1 MAANFWT
8 SSHYR
13 SLFDDDKIGHV
24 LPADLEHGLT
34 EEDVKVVKIGMSLY
48 IRYLA
53 HQAKVRQ
60 RVVAT
65 AIAYFRRIYKRK
77 SFAEFDPCLVAPT
90 CLYLASKA
98 EESTVPAKHLLFFMK
113 KIITEDKSCYEVKD
127 ILEMEMKL
135 LEALDY
141 YLVVYHPYRPLVR
154 FLQEAGLTDLIVEAW
169 SLVNDTYKT
178 DLILMYPPHMIA
190 LSCIFLACIHKERD
204 TFAWFEELR
213 IDLNMMK
220 NICMVILDFYDN
232 YREVELGNEKV
243 NVALSKIRQRS

>member
-8 SSHYR
+8 SSHYKT
-13 SLFDDDKIGHV
+13 LHDEDKIGRV
-24 LPADLEHGLT
+24 LPADVEHGLT
-34 EEDVKVVKIGMSLY
+34 EEDVKIVKIGMSQY
-48 IRYLA
+48 IKCLA
-53 HQAKVRQ
+53 QYAKVRH

-65 AIAYFRRIYKRK
+65 AIAYFRRTYTRK
-77 SFAEFDPCLVAPT
+77 SFAEFDPRLVAPT

-98 EESTVPAKHLLFFMK
+98 EESTVPAKHLIFFMK
-113 KIITEDKSCYEVKD
+113 KIFQDDKSSFEVKD

-154 FLQEAGLTDLIVEAW
+154 FLQDAGLTDLVLESW

-178 DLILMYPPHMIA
+178 DLVLMYPPHMIA

-204 TFAWFEELR
+204 TISWFEELR
-213 IDLNMMK
+213 IDLNMLK

-232 YREVELGNEKV
+232 YQQVDPLDDKV
-243 NVALSKIRQRS
+243 LIALSKVRRRS

>member
-8 SSHYR
+8 SSHYKT
-13 SLFDDDKIGHV
+13 LHDEEKIGRV
-24 LPADLEHGLT
+24 LPADAEHGLT
-34 EEDVKVVKIGMSLY
+34 EEDVKIVKIGMSQY
-48 IRYLA
+48 IKSLA
-53 HQAKVRQ
+53 QQAKVRH

-65 AIAYFRRIYKRK
+65 AIAYFRRIYTRK

-98 EESTVPAKHLLFFMK
+98 EESTVPAKHLSFYMK
-113 KIITEDKSCYEVKD
+113 KIFQDDKSSFEIKD

-154 FLQEAGLTDLIVEAW
+154 FLQDAGLTDLVLDSW

-178 DLILMYPPHMIA
+178 DLVLMYPPHMIA
-190 LSCIFLACIHKERD
+190 LSCIFLASILKERD
-204 TFAWFEELR
+204 TISWFEGLR
-213 IDLNMMK
+213 IDLSVLK

-232 YREVELGNEKV
+232 YQQVDPLDDRVLL
-243 NVALSKIRQRS
+243 ALSKVRQRS